1 MAYEVKIGLSNKHL
15 HLSKEHIDILFG
27 EGHELTPTKPL
38 VQPGQFACEEKVD
51 IVGPKNTL
59 KGIRVLGP
67 ARAETQVELA
77 MTDARTIGIKAPV
90 RESGKLEGT
99 PGCKIVGPC
108 GEIEIDHGVIVA
120 LRHVHLN
127 DEQAAEAG
135 VKDGEFV
142 SIKIEGERGL
152 IFENVLVRAGAKHER
167 EVHLDTDEGN
177 AAGCGPDA
185 VCTII
190 KQFFIWGKGCA
201 QGGSCPRFLSEG
213 IFDEEV

>member
-1 MAYEVKIGLSNKHL
+1 MGYEVKIGLSNKHL
-15 HLSKEHIDILFG
+15 HLQKEHIEILFG
-27 EGHELTPTKPL
+27 KGHELTPTKPL

-67 ARAETQVELA
+67 ARPETQVEVA
-77 MTDARTIGIKAPV
+77 MTDARTLGIKAPV

-108 GEIEIDHGVIVA
+108 GEVEIDHGVIVA
-120 LRHVHLN
+120 LRHVHLSPA
-127 DEQAAEAG
+127 QAEEAG
-135 VKDGEFV
+135 VKDKDIV

-152 IFENVLVRAGAKHER
+152 VFNNVLVRSGDAHER

-177 AAGCGPDA
+177 AAGCGSDA

-190 KQFFIWGKGCA
+190 K
-201 QGGSCPRFLSEG
+201 
-213 IFDEEV
+213 

>member
-1 MAYEVKIGLSNKHL
+1 MGYEVKIGLSNKHL
-15 HLSKEHIDILFG
+15 HLQKEHIEILFG
-27 EGHELTPTKPL
+27 KGHELTPTKPL

-67 ARAETQVELA
+67 ARPETQVEVA
-77 MTDARTIGIKAPV
+77 MTDARTLGIKAPV

-108 GEIEIDHGVIVA
+108 GEVEIDQGVIVA
-120 LRHVHLN
+120 LRHVHLSPA
-127 DEQAAEAG
+127 QAEEAG
-135 VKDGEFV
+135 VKDKDIV

-152 IFENVLVRAGAKHER
+152 VFNNVLVRSGDAHER

-190 KQFFIWGKGCA
+190 K
-201 QGGSCPRFLSEG
+201 
-213 IFDEEV
+213 

>member
-1 MAYEVKIGLSNKHL
+1 MGYEVKIGLSNKHL
-15 HLSKEHIDILFG
+15 HLQKEHIEILFG
-27 EGHELTPTKPL
+27 KGHELTPTKPL

-67 ARAETQVELA
+67 ARPETQVEVA
-77 MTDARTIGIKAPV
+77 MTDARTLGIKAPV

-108 GEIEIDHGVIVA
+108 GEVEIDHGVIVA
-120 LRHVHLN
+120 LRHVHLSPA
-127 DEQAAEAG
+127 QAEEVG
-135 VKDGEFV
+135 VKDKDIV

-152 IFENVLVRAGAKHER
+152 VFNNVLVRSGDAHER

-190 KQFFIWGKGCA
+190 K
-201 QGGSCPRFLSEG
+201 
-213 IFDEEV
+213 

>member
-1 MAYEVKIGLSNKHL
+1 MGYEVKIGLSNKHL
-15 HLSKEHIDILFG
+15 HLQKEHIEILFG
-27 EGHELTPTKPL
+27 KGHELTPTKPL

-67 ARAETQVELA
+67 ARPETQVEVA
-77 MTDARTIGIKAPV
+77 MTDARTLGIKAPV
-90 RESGKLEGT
+90 RESGKLDGT

-108 GEIEIDHGVIVA
+108 GEVEIDHGVIVA
-120 LRHVHLN
+120 LRHVHLSPA
-127 DEQAAEAG
+127 QAEEAG
-135 VKDGEFV
+135 VKDKDIV
-142 SIKIEGERGL
+142 NIKIEGERGL
-152 IFENVLVRAGAKHER
+152 VFNNVLVRSGDAHER

-190 KQFFIWGKGCA
+190 K
-201 QGGSCPRFLSEG
+201 
-213 IFDEEV
+213 

>member
-15 HLSKEHIDILFG
+15 HLQKEHIEILFG
-27 EGHELTPTKPL
+27 KGHELTPTKPL

-67 ARAETQVELA
+67 ARPETQVEVA
-77 MTDARTIGIKAPV
+77 MTDARTLGIKAPV
-90 RESGKLEGT
+90 RESGKLDGT

-108 GEIEIDHGVIVA
+108 GEVEIDHGVIVA
-120 LRHVHLN
+120 LRHVHLSPA
-127 DEQAAEAG
+127 QAEEAG
-135 VKDGEFV
+135 VKDKDIV

-152 IFENVLVRAGAKHER
+152 VFNNVLVRSGDAHER

-190 KQFFIWGKGCA
+190 K
-201 QGGSCPRFLSEG
+201 
-213 IFDEEV
+213 

>member
-1 MAYEVKIGLSNKHL
+1 MGYEVKIGLSNKHL
-15 HLSKEHIDILFG
+15 HLQKEHIEILFG
-27 EGHELTPTKPL
+27 KGHELTPTKPL

-51 IVGPKNTL
+51 IVGPKKTL

-77 MTDARTIGIKAPV
+77 MTDARTIGVKAPV

-108 GEIEIDHGVIVA
+108 GEVEIDHGVIVA
-120 LRHVHLN
+120 LRHVHLSPA
-127 DEQAAEAG
+127 QAEEAG
-135 VKDGEFV
+135 VKDKDIV

-152 IFENVLVRAGAKHER
+152 VFNNVLVRSGDAHER

-190 KQFFIWGKGCA
+190 K
-201 QGGSCPRFLSEG
+201 
-213 IFDEEV
+213 

>member
-1 MAYEVKIGLSNKHL
+1 MGYEVKIGLSNKHL
-15 HLSKEHIDILFG
+15 HLQKDHIEILFG
-27 EGHELTPTKPL
+27 KGHELTPTKPL

-67 ARAETQVELA
+67 ARPETQVEVA
-77 MTDARTIGIKAPV
+77 MTDARTLGIKAPV

-108 GEIEIDHGVIVA
+108 GEVEIDHGVIVA
-120 LRHVHLN
+120 LRHVHLSPA
-127 DEQAAEAG
+127 QAEEAG
-135 VKDGEFV
+135 VKDKDIV

-152 IFENVLVRAGAKHER
+152 VFNNVLVRSGDAHER

-190 KQFFIWGKGCA
+190 K
-201 QGGSCPRFLSEG
+201 
-213 IFDEEV
+213 

>member
-1 MAYEVKIGLSNKHL
+1 MGYEVKIGLSNKHL
-15 HLSKEHIDILFG
+15 HLQKEHIEILFG
-27 EGHELTPTKPL
+27 KGHELTPTKPL

-67 ARAETQVELA
+67 ARLETQVEVA
-77 MTDARTIGIKAPV
+77 MTDARTLGIKAPV

-108 GEIEIDHGVIVA
+108 GEVEIDHGVIVA
-120 LRHVHLN
+120 LRHVHLSPA
-127 DEQAAEAG
+127 QAEEAG
-135 VKDGEFV
+135 VKDKDIV

-152 IFENVLVRAGAKHER
+152 VFNNVLVRSGDAHER

-190 KQFFIWGKGCA
+190 K
-201 QGGSCPRFLSEG
+201 
-213 IFDEEV
+213 